1 LVGFCKDAGLS
12 EVDKTS
18 VKVRGIPAAWG
29 WDLDAVYVLDSNL
42 RGLVADGVIELES
55 YDRRALDW
63 I

>member
-1 LVGFCKDAGLS
+1 
-12 EVDKTS
+12 VDKTS